1 MKKNYNIK
9 KNPKN
14 QKHSKFDLN
23 SIMFYILLTSGQK
36 YKILAN
42 PNDSFQSVLNRFIFE
57 QCPSQYKNKIGVA
70 YWWRYDKFK

>member
-9 KNPKN
+9 KNLKN

-42 PNDSFQSVLNRFIFE
+42 LNDFFQSVLNRFILE
-57 QCPSQYKNKIGVA
+57 QCPSNIKI
-70 YWWRYDKFK
+70 KLE